1 MVIVFKVSG
10 IEYFAGKLEFNQQL
24 VPLYNLWLPS
34 FIVPTHWMLINPK
47 YKTVNNYVFRVL
59 F

>member
-24 VPLYNLWLPS
+24 VPLYNL
-34 FIVPTHWMLINPK
+34 
-47 YKTVNNYVFRVL
+47 
-59 F
+59 